1 MCLFTHFAAGA
12 LAGGLTGSPA
22 WAVPAGLGSHAVL
35 DVIPHYDHPDWRV
48 ELAGGMASLVI
59 LLLMPFGSLPA
70 VVGGLAGMVPDLENL
85 FQKLGKMPR
94 SRFVF
99 PTHTGLLPHGRTLGP
114 RSLVWQ
120 VGIFVGC
127 LLALGLVHPGT
138 AEAAAGAE
146 APVLGKAA
154 VTVLQTDGRSTL
166 VRVRVPL
173 EREPA
178 SWSAFAARDVV
189 WGDLR
194 HVDEESGPVVTLLP
208 PRVPVTLA
216 VPTAQQPV
224 VRIVEATWWKE
235 PAGAWTGDQLVTAG
249 QVGVFRGVPLCGFVL
264 ELGLGEGILAE
275 AVVEVT
281 HLPAG
286 KYRDYLGLPAGLD
299 AGPGMGGSSPAPAGV
314 ANPGLYASLA
324 AGARQDL
331 IAAAAAKGEGD
342 PWPDPFALTSRW
354 VKLRVSANGW
364 HRVTGQDLA
373 GYGVPTTTVDPSKL
387 RVFKGGG
394 LALDGNPEVPDWD
407 QFERVALT
415 EVAIE
420 VDDGGDGEWNLDD
433 GLSFYGLAS
442 STWKDR
448 LDPTAER
455 LDHYDHPY
463 AAEAVYWVTWEDDAT
478 PSPFGAAPFRVEVL
492 PSLAGG
498 WDTLDMGRVRMHLER
513 QRLDT
518 GGLFADN
525 WSWDFD
531 IYTTKDYEFSLRSPV
546 TDRPARFVVD
556 VRGFYGT
563 ISEYPFETR
572 AWANGASGDAVS
584 SLFTVATQSH
594 PDSLRVRLVGDFTPQ
609 AGTNL
614 LTVANDSRSYG
625 NVPKQNLAL
634 DSFDISYLARLE
646 LPAGAEALE
655 FLLPAGEDWLTG
667 HSADLRI
674 AAPGAQE
681 VMVWDVSDPVR
692 PIRLAGAFSL
702 ADPDVYEVGLALPVS
717 GAKQLAALRPEAL
730 LTPADG
736 GLAHP
741 VSLRNRSTALDH
753 VTVFE
758 GTFAAAAEQLAAFR
772 STLVPGVA
780 QPAAVHVLVDD
791 IYDNFSGGQKDARAI
806 RNYLRY
812 VYTESEGRLR
822 YACFLGKASR
832 DHRNYLGRPE
842 LEGLYDFVPTEIRT
856 VFPGFPRPVSRETPY
871 AADDALVSF
880 DQPPQ
885 PGTLDR
891 PDLAFGRI
899 SASSLGEA
907 LAIVSRTISFS
918 NDPEPGSWRNRITFV
933 ADDAN
938 RPEFGVHPIV
948 GEVSHTEQADLLTEE
963 TVPLSLDVGKI
974 YGVAY
979 SFPSPS
985 SNVKP
990 QMNTDIKAA
999 VNQGTTILHY
1009 IGHGAEDNL
1018 ADEQIFQSDDIPNL
1032 FNGMKRPVF
1041 IAFSCDVGVF
1051 DSPNYWSMAEK
1062 FLTSPGGGAI
1072 ATICASQ
1079 VSYIFN
1085 NNRLSNAFYQQ
1096 LYPGRRVDPD
1106 IPVGEALA
1114 LAKAVMTTVDDVS
1127 NSQRF
1132 IYFGDPA
1139 VALPH
1144 PPDELTFAADS
1155 ADTLVAGIRQAVRL
1169 DADNPLAPGP
1179 GSTYDLLIE
1188 ESDFDQLYVVNYVST
1203 RPDGSLVFTPTDRYY
1218 RRNGSTVF
1226 HGTGVQSSGVLEIPF
1241 MNPVQFRYGDD
1252 ARVRLAVDSGSEE
1265 RVAVARVP
1273 AVRGS
1278 GTTGDDVWGPHIRL
1292 GFDDDRYRVRAGAL
1306 LQADLED
1313 TNGIAILG
1321 TSPGN
1326 SILLEFDDTGLM
1338 TDVTSSFAFEAN
1350 SFISG
1355 GITFP
1360 LPGDLGLGRH
1370 MAALHASDALGNV
1383 GSDTLSFL
1391 VIPEGVRG
1399 MESVTLFPNPT
1410 PGPCRLLCELSDP
1423 MGVQWEIYTVAGR
1436 RLKTIRRDF
1445 DAAGPAILE
1454 WDGRDQEGDEIA
1466 NGTYLFVLRGFAAAA
1481 DERDLI
1487 KTGKLVIMR

>member
-12 LAGGLTGSPA
+12 LAGGATGSPA
-22 WAVPAGLGSHAVL
+22 WAVPAGLASHAVL
-35 DVIPHYDHPDWRV
+35 DVIPHYDHPDWRI
-48 ELAGGMASLVI
+48 ELAGGMVSLVV
-59 LLLMPFGSLPA
+59 LLLLPFGSLAA
-70 VVGGLAGMVPDLENL
+70 VIGGLAGMAPDLENL

-94 SRFVF
+94 SRFIF
-99 PTHTGLLPHGRTLGP
+99 PTHTGLLPHGRALGP
-114 RSLVWQ
+114 RSLIWQ
-120 VGIFVGC
+120 AGIFVGC
-127 LLALGLVHPGT
+127 LLALGLVRPGA
-138 AEAAAGAE
+138 AEAAAGSE

-154 VTVLQTDGRSTL
+154 VTVLQSDAQRTL
-166 VRVRVPL
+166 VRVSVPL

-178 SWSAFAARDVV
+178 SWSGFAARDVR
-189 WGDLR
+189 WADPR
-194 HVDEESGPVVTLLP
+194 HVDEESGPLVSLLP

-216 VPTAQQPV
+216 VPTVQPPV
-224 VRIVEATWWKE
+224 VRIVEASWWKE
-235 PAGAWTGDQLVTAG
+235 PAGSWTEDQLLAAG
-249 QVGVFRGVPLCGFVL
+249 LPGVFRGVPLSGFVL
-264 ELGLGEGILAE
+264 GLGLGEGILAD
-275 AVVEVT
+275 AVIEVT
-281 HLPAG
+281 HQPAG
-286 KYRDYLGLPAGLD
+286 KYRDHLNLPAGLE
-299 AGPGMGGSSPAPAGV
+299 AGPGSEGTTLAPAGV
-314 ANPGLYASLA
+314 VNPALYARLA
-324 AGARQDL
+324 AGAGQAL
-331 IAAAAAKGEGD
+331 IAAAAAKGGDD
-342 PWPDPFALTSRW
+342 PWPDPFALTSHW

-364 HRVTGQDLA
+364 HRLSGEALA
-373 GYGVPTTTVDPSKL
+373 GYGVPTTSVDPSKL

-394 LALDGNPEVPDWD
+394 LALDPDPEVPDWD
-407 QFERVALT
+407 QYERVALT

-420 VDDGGDGEWNLDD
+420 VADGGDGEWNLDD
-433 GLSFYGLAS
+433 DLLFYGLSS

-448 LDPTAER
+448 LDPSAER

-478 PSPFGAAPFRVEVL
+478 PSPFGTPPSRVEVL
-492 PSLAGG
+492 PSPAGG
-498 WDTLDMGRVRMHLER
+498 GDVLDMGRVRMHLER

-531 IYTTKDYEFSLRSPV
+531 IYTTRDYGFDLRSPV
-546 TDRPARFVVD
+546 TGRPARFVVD

-563 ISEYPFETR
+563 LSEYPFETR
-572 AWANGASGDAVS
+572 AWANGAVGEAVAS
-584 SLFTVATQSH
+584 VFTVATQSH
-594 PDSLRVRLVGDFTPQ
+594 PDSLRVRLVGDFTPL
-609 AGTNL
+609 AGANV

-646 LPAGAEALE
+646 LPAGGEALE
-655 FLLPAGEDWLTG
+655 FLLPAGEDWLPAG
-667 HSADLRI
+667 SADLRV

-681 VMVWDVSDPVR
+681 MMVWDVSDPARPVR
-692 PIRLAGAFSL
+692 LVGAFSL
-702 ADPDVYEVGLALPVS
+702 TAPDDYEVGLAMPSS
-717 GAKQLAALRPEAL
+717 GTRQLAALRPEAL
-730 LTPADG
+730 LTPAG
-736 GLAHP
+736 GELAHP
-741 VSLRNRSTALDH
+741 VSLRSRSTALDH
-753 VTVFE
+753 VTVYE
-758 GTFAAAAEQLAAFR
+758 GTFAAAAEQLATFR
-772 STLVPGVA
+772 STLLPGVD

-806 RNYLRY
+806 RNYLRH
-812 VYTESEGRLR
+812 VYTAGAGRLR
-822 YACFLGKASR
+822 YACFLGNASR

-842 LEGLYDFVPTEIRT
+842 RQGLYDFLPTVIRT
-856 VFPGFPRPVSRETPY
+856 VFPSYPRPVSRETPY

-880 DQPPQ
+880 DQPPV

-899 SASSLGEA
+899 SASTLGEA
-907 LAIVSRTISFS
+907 LAIVGRTISFS
-918 NDPEPGSWRNRITFV
+918 SDPETGTWRNRVTFV

-938 RPEFGVHPIV
+938 RPDYGSRPIV
-948 GEVSHTEQADLLTEE
+948 NEISHTEQADLLSEE
-963 TVPLSLDVGKI
+963 TVPLSIDVQKI

-990 QMNTDIKAA
+990 QMNTDIKGA

-1062 FLTSPGGGAI
+1062 FLTSPAGGAI
-1072 ATICASQ
+1072 ASICASQ
-1079 VSYIFN
+1079 VSYIYN
-1085 NNRLSNAFYQQ
+1085 NDRLSYAFYQQ
-1096 LYPGRRVDPD
+1096 LYPGRRVDPG
-1106 IPVGEALA
+1106 IPVGAALA
-1114 LAKAVMTTVDDVS
+1114 QAKAVMVSVDDVS

-1132 IYFGDPA
+1132 IFFGDPA
-1139 VALPH
+1139 LALPH
-1144 PPDELTFAADS
+1144 PRDELAFAEGS
-1155 ADTLVAGIRQAVRL
+1155 ADTLVAGLRQTVRL
-1169 DADNPLAPGP
+1169 DGDDPQAPGP
-1179 GSTYDLLIE
+1179 GATYDLLVE
-1188 ESDFDQLYVVNYVST
+1188 ESDFDQTYVVHYVST
-1203 RPDGSLVFTPTDRYY
+1203 RPDGSLVFTPTDRSY
-1218 RRNGSTVF
+1218 RRTGSTVF
-1226 HGTGVQSSGVLEIPF
+1226 HGTGMQSSGVLEIPF
-1241 MNPVQFRYGDD
+1241 MNPVQFRYGEDG
-1252 ARVRLAVDSGSEE
+1252 RVRLTVASGDEE
-1265 RVAVARVP
+1265 LVAVARVP

-1278 GTTGDDVWGPHIRL
+1278 GTTGDDVWGPRIRL
-1292 GFDDDRYRVRAGAL
+1292 AFDDDRYRVRAGAL

-1350 SFISG
+1350 SFTSG
-1355 GITFP
+1355 SITFP
-1360 LPGDLGLGRH
+1360 LPEDLGLGRH

-1410 PGPCRLLCELSDP
+1410 PGPCRLLFELSDP
-1423 MGVQWEIYTVAGR
+1423 MGVQWDVYTVAGR

-1445 DAAGPAILE
+1445 EAAGPAILE